1 MEIVIKFGI
10 NVILLLIYLYFFGQ
24 KSIQRYL
31 DNAVF
36 ITEKEEYPV
45 NITPPGKT
53 KVWEV
58 RSRREINHLT
68 FLSHH
73 NLSSASAEW

>member
-45 NITPPGKT
+45 NIMPPGKT
-53 KVWEV
+53 KVCGMGGQK
-58 RSRREINHLT
+58 
-68 FLSHH
+68 
-73 NLSSASAEW
+73 

>member
-10 NVILLLIYLYFFGQ
+10 NIILLLIYLYFFGQ

-58 RSRREINHLT
+58 RSRREINYLT

-73 NLSSASAEW
+73 NLSTASAEW

>member
-10 NVILLLIYLYFFGQ
+10 NIILLLIYLYFFGQ
-24 KSIQRYL
+24 MSIRRYL
-31 DNAVF
+31 ENAVF

-73 NLSSASAEW
+73 SLSPASAEW

>member
-10 NVILLLIYLYFFGQ
+10 NIILLLIYLYFFGQ

-58 RSRREINHLT
+58 RSRREINYLT
-68 FLSHH
+68 F
-73 NLSSASAEW
+73 

>member
-10 NVILLLIYLYFFGQ
+10 NIILLLIYLYFFGQ
-24 KSIQRYL
+24 MSIRRYL
-31 DNAVF
+31 ENAVF